1 MNRRAFLTAVSGS
14 LLAAPLAVQAQQAG
28 KVYTVGLVS
37 VGTDPARPVQW
48 QPFLDT
54 MHELGDVKGQNLAV
68 RPAFGNGRPERLP
81 ALVAAL
87 VHAKAR
93 GPGGKRLPC
102 RNLHRLPRRRLP
114 DRARRTPPRTNAG
127 RLSVAAAVGL
137 ADNKPN
143 EENATDNAHQ
153 DNRHDD
159 DCPGAR

>member
-1 MNRRAFLTAVSGS
+1 MDRRTFLTGTSAV
-14 LLAAPLAVQAQQAG
+14 LLVAPLAVAEAQPAG

-48 QPFLDT
+48 QPFLDA
-54 MHELGDVKGQNLAV
+54 MRELGDVKGQNLAV

-102 RNLHRLPRRRLP
+102 RNLH
-114 DRARRTPPRTNAG
+114 
-127 RLSVAAAVGL
+127 
-137 ADNKPN
+137 
-143 EENATDNAHQ
+143 
-153 DNRHDD
+153 
-159 DCPGAR
+159 C